1 MLCVTRYSSGLCDM
15 HCYSMNGSH
24 TSQGGIPMRGMSQI
38 KTEHFSLPWRLHL
51 PPRPSCI
58 CTPSCQNVI
67 LCLAPSLSP
76 PRGWVTGMRG
86 LCLLP
91 PPTRESRAAV
101 NMKELYLHLTG
112 GSSVSELIRSR
123 PKNSSNVDEP
133 AMRLGAETWR
143 NTVGG
148 GTVSGLWAM
157 LWKGSLE
164 VLLLSRFS
172 CVQLCAT
179 L

>member
-1 MLCVTRYSSGLCDM
+1 
-15 HCYSMNGSH
+15 MNGSH
-24 TSQGGIPMRGMSQI
+24 TSQGGIPMTAMSQI
-38 KTEHFSLPWRLHL
+38 KTAFFITLASAPPSPSLLHL
-51 PPRPSCI
+51 YSFVSKCHSVPGTQLISTQR
-58 CTPSCQNVI
+58 VGHRHEGA
-67 LCLAPSLSP
+67 LLAPSP
-76 PRGWVTGMRG
+76 HTGIK
-86 LCLLP
+86 
-91 PPTRESRAAV
+91 AAV
-101 NMKELYLHLTG
+101 NMKELYLHLTS

-179 L
+179 P